1 MYVAR
6 HTGRVLLVD
15 LADAIERSAAPE
27 AARLSVGRLLAVN
40 PQASTRLQDP
50 RLAAAV
56 VTATAASREL
66 SRVIENNPVALD
78 VLAHLDDRQ
87 AMDASSVDALVRS
100 KRLEYLRIAARDLLR
115 IDDLP
120 ATVTAISALA
130 TDVLAAAVALTAP
143 SSDDRLAVIGMGKLG
158 GGELNYASDIDVMF
172 VGEGDPRS
180 VERWAR
186 RTMEVARGCFRVDAN
201 LRPQGRDGSLVRTL
215 ASYQAYW
222 SRWAEPWEFQALLKA
237 RAVAGDIELG
247 ALFDASAGHQ
257 LWDRLFSPDDL
268 RSLRHMKA
276 RVEAELARKGLTN
289 REVKRGRGGLRDI
302 EFAVQLLQLV
312 HGRLD
317 PEVRSPTTLTALAEL
332 AASGYVDGDDA
343 ASLADAYRFLRRVE
357 HVLQLQD
364 GAQVYAMPAD
374 EPLRT
379 RVARTL
385 GYRDAAD
392 GSALAQLDRDLSQR
406 QAIVRTIHERLYFRP
421 LLEAFASADAELLA
435 KPGAVEARLSVFGF
449 SDGERMRDAVS
460 DLTRGLSRL
469 SHLMQQMLPLML
481 GWLAETPDPDAG
493 LFRLRSLVGDR
504 GRAEELARS
513 FRESPEAARRLCALI
528 GTSRLTADIIQ
539 RNADLVARLPA
550 NGQLLTKPKAELV
563 EKAGRALS
571 WRDGETRQQAA
582 LLRWK
587 ARNLLGVMARDIL
600 GTADV
605 ATVGYDITVVAEAA
619 LEVAL
624 QAVRPGVPFAV
635 IALGRF
641 GGAELSYASDLD
653 LVFAFEGT
661 EPDDHVEGLR
671 VASAL
676 RRFMQGATPATRLW
690 EMDVDLRPEGKQGLL
705 ARSVEGYRRY
715 FADWALVWERQA
727 MLRAR
732 PVAGDAGVAAAFM
745 DVLEE
750 HVWDRGLSVADTREI
765 RRLKARIERERI
777 PASEDPQFHLKLGRG
792 SLSDV
797 EWTVQL
803 LQMGHGIRA
812 TGTMDAL
819 DRLARAGIMSGADYA
834 VLGEAYRFCEL
845 TRNRLYLVR
854 GAPGDSLPQQQV
866 ELLRLARALD
876 KTPTELREQY
886 RRVTRRSRTAMERLF
901 YGRDEGLATT

>member
-6 HTGRVLLVD
+6 HTDDVLLLD

-27 AARLSVGRLLAVN
+27 ASRLSVGRLLAVH
-40 PQASTRLQDP
+40 PEASTRLHDP
-50 RLAAAV
+50 HLAAAV

-66 SRVIENNPVALD
+66 SRVIENDPVALD
-78 VLAHLDDRQ
+78 VLAHLDERPVI
-87 AMDASSVDALVRS
+87 DASSAAALVRS
-100 KRLEYLRIAARDLLR
+100 KQREYLRIATRDLLR
-115 IDDLP
+115 LDDLP
-120 ATVTAISALA
+120 TTVAAISALA
-130 TDVLAAAVALTAP
+130 TDVLGGAVALTAP
-143 SSDDRLAVIGMGKLG
+143 SSDLCLAVIGMGKLG
-158 GGELNYASDIDVMF
+158 GEELNYASDIDVMF
-172 VGEGDPRS
+172 VGEGDAAV

-186 RTMEVARGCFRVDAN
+186 RVMEVARRCFRVDAN
-201 LRPQGRDGSLVRTL
+201 LRPQGRDGSLARTL
-215 ASYQAYW
+215 ASYEAYW
-222 SRWAEPWEFQALLKA
+222 TRWAEPWEFQALLKA
-237 RAVAGDIELG
+237 RSVAGDPDLG
-247 ALFDASAGHQ
+247 ALFDASAGHR
-257 LWDRLFSPDDL
+257 LWDRLFSADDL

-276 RVEAELARKGLTN
+276 RAEAELARKGLTD

-317 PEVRSPTTLTALAEL
+317 HDVRSPTTLTALAEL
-332 AASGYVDGDDA
+332 AASGYVDSDDA
-343 ASLADAYRFLRRVE
+343 GRLADAYRFLRRVE
-357 HVLQLQD
+357 HVLQLHD

-374 EPLRT
+374 EPSRT

-385 GYRDAAD
+385 GYRDAAA
-392 GSALAQLDRDLSQR
+392 GSAVEQLDAELSHHQVT
-406 QAIVRTIHERLYFRP
+406 VRTIHERLYFRP
-421 LLEAFASADAELLA
+421 LLEAFASADGELLA
-435 KPGAVEARLSVFGF
+435 KPGAVEARLSAFGF

-481 GWLAETPDPDAG
+481 GWLAETPDPDLG

-528 GTSRLTADIIQ
+528 GTSRVTADIIQ
-539 RNADLVARLPA
+539 RNLDLVARLPA
-550 NGQLLTKPKAELV
+550 NDLLRTQPKADLV

-571 WRDGETRQQAA
+571 WREGATRQQAA

-600 GTADV
+600 GSADV
-605 ATVGYDITVVAEAA
+605 ATVGHDITVVAEAA

-624 QAVRPGVPFAV
+624 QAVEPTVPFAV
-635 IALGRF
+635 IAMGRF
-641 GGAELSYASDLD
+641 GGAELSYGSDLD
-653 LVFAFEGT
+653 LVFAFEGA
-661 EPDDHVEGLR
+661 EPDDHAEGLR

-690 EMDVDLRPEGKQGLL
+690 DMDVDLRPEGKQGLL

-732 PVAGDAGVAAAFM
+732 PVAGDEAVAAAFM
-745 DVLEE
+745 GVLDE
-750 HVWDRGLSVADTREI
+750 HVWGRGLSADDTREI

-777 PASEDPQFHLKLGRG
+777 PAGEDPQFHLKLGRG
-792 SLSDV
+792 SLSDI

-803 LQMGHGIRA
+803 LQMRHGIRA
-812 TGTMDAL
+812 TGTMEAL
-819 DRLARAGIMSGADYA
+819 DRLLGAGVLAASDHA
-834 VLGEAYRFCEL
+834 VLVEAYGFCEL

-854 GAPGDSLPQQQV
+854 GAPGDSLPQQV
-866 ELLRLARALD
+866 ELLRLARALET
-876 KTPTELREQY
+876 TPTELRQQY
-886 RRVTRRSRTAMERLF
+886 RRVTRRARTAMERLF
-901 YGRDEGLATT
+901 YGRDDGMTTT